1 MEGERK
7 GERRKWGRWRAD
19 EYEQKHSRRLA
30 VDEGMRVM
38 GVMRVHACVRSAEL
52 KFSFTSKP
60 QFIHITVPL
69 YSKIFI
75 FSSPVCISKSQ
86 L

>member
-7 GERRKWGRWRAD
+7 GERRKWGWWGAD

-38 GVMRVHACVRSAEL
+38 GVMRVHACVRSA
-52 KFSFTSKP
+52 
-60 QFIHITVPL
+60 
-69 YSKIFI
+69 
-75 FSSPVCISKSQ
+75 KS
-86 L
+86 